1 MDYIFL
7 FRWHVVFRYFF
18 TALLSGTLQTYQKAA
33 CDEEWVNIRCP
44 TGTTISIQL
53 AQYGKTAPAA
63 SLCRSSNPN
72 IFPDLMDPVHAN
84 SNFTCLWPAAIQ
96 VFSLWAKYSIKHF
109 PFQLLLFSKSTYS
122 KTFVFRNL
130 KFSIYVCVYQHSHRF
145 WFKMLSQLNT
155 CEIHGWYLLL
165 IELISI
171 QNCIVFL
178 TLSCYLLC
186 TVTVPPHCTTIN
198 LFGAVWSFAD
208 CGGIVPEKT

>member
-96 VFSLWAKYSIKHF
+96 VFFLCSKIFHENLSI
-109 PFQLLLFSKSTYS
+109 PIIRSPYNSYS
-122 KTFVFRNL
+122 KIW
-130 KFSIYVCVYQHSHRF
+130 KFSSIYVCILIDFDFFFSQSNTLFY
-145 WFKMLSQLNT
+145 WFN
-155 CEIHGWYLLL
+155 W
-165 IELISI
+165 
-171 QNCIVFL
+171 
-178 TLSCYLLC
+178 
-186 TVTVPPHCTTIN
+186 
-198 LFGAVWSFAD
+198 
-208 CGGIVPEKT
+208 

>member
-96 VFSLWAKYSIKHF
+96 VFFLCAKYSMKR
-109 PFQLLLFSKSTYS
+109 FQ
-122 KTFVFRNL
+122 
-130 KFSIYVCVYQHSHRF
+130 
-145 WFKMLSQLNT
+145 SQLFISQKDVFEVHIVRLKKFET
-155 CEIHGWYLLL
+155 PHICIYTYIL
-165 IELISI
+165 IDFDS
-171 QNCIVFL
+171 
-178 TLSCYLLC
+178 
-186 TVTVPPHCTTIN
+186 
-198 LFGAVWSFAD
+198 
-208 CGGIVPEKT
+208 